1 MMKVMYYTIE
11 GFDTPNGNNHL
22 AQTMLETFLKNGIE
36 VYLLQS
42 DRNGADPK
50 APESLTAFDTFSFDC
65 VKRKPAPKNNFI
77 ARYFEG
83 IKYAFSSRKIW
94 KKNALD
100 VDVILVQSTYLSW
113 LSLKLLKS
121 LHKPIIFSIFDL
133 FPNVVF
139 DVGASSNKLIYKM
152 LLTLQDIAYKC
163 SDIIVVITDDVK
175 EKLLAHGVRE
185 NKLVKIVNW
194 FDEDKISEIPV
205 SENRFIKSYGLDND
219 KFYVQYAGN
228 FGFTFNYKFVLQV
241 AEKLKKHSQIVLQ
254 MIGSGTF
261 EEEFKHKATEMGLTN
276 IEFYPWQPLDI
287 ISDVY
292 SACSVGFIPLSTGV
306 IGNSYP
312 SKLSLIMACKRTFV
326 TCADMNTH
334 YAKDIQNHEIG
345 ICVSDDSPEKAAK
358 AILELY
364 ENEDLRIRY
373 AQNAQ
378 KYTYEQYGSK
388 NNAIKFVDIIE
399 ELVNHGK

>member
-11 GFDTPNGNNHL
+11 GFDTPNANNHL
-22 AQTMLETFLKNGIE
+22 ALTMLETFLKSGIE

-42 DRNGADPK
+42 DRSGPDPK
-50 APESLTAFDTFSFDC
+50 IPESLAKYDIFSCDY

-83 IKYAFSSRKIW
+83 IKYALDSRKIW
-94 KKNALD
+94 KQKARD

-113 LSLKLLKS
+113 LSLRLLKS
-121 LHKPIIFSIFDL
+121 LHKPIVFSIFDL

-139 DVGASSNKLIYKM
+139 DVGASSNKLIYNA
-152 LLTLQDIAYKC
+152 LLKLQNIAYNC
-163 SDIIVVITDDVK
+163 SDRIVVITDDVK
-175 EKLLAHGVRE
+175 QKLLARGIDE
-185 NKLVKIVNW
+185 KKLVKIVNW
-194 FDEDKISEIPV
+194 FDEDKISEIPA
-205 SENRFIKSYGLDND
+205 LDNQFIQRYDLNKD

-228 FGFTFNYKFVLQV
+228 FGFTFNYKYVLQV
-241 AEKLKKHSQIVLQ
+241 AEKLKNHPKIILQ

-261 EEEFKHKATEMGLTN
+261 ESEFKQEATEKGLTN
-276 IEFYPWQPLDI
+276 IEFYPWQSLDI

-292 SACSVGFIPLSTGV
+292 SACSIGFIPLSTGV

-312 SKLSLIMACKRTFV
+312 SKLSLIMACGRTFV

-334 YAKDIQNHEIG
+334 YAKDIKKHEIG
-345 ICVSDDSPEKAAK
+345 ICVSDNAPEEAAK

-364 ENEDLRIRY
+364 ENKNLRNRY
-373 AQNAQ
+373 ADNAK

-388 NNAIKFVDIIE
+388 NNAIKFVDVIE
-399 ELVNHGK
+399 EMANYGK